1 MGVHSTFTQ
10 NKADEICILLEDG
23 LSLRKAADAVG
34 ESARTILNWTKA
46 NPEFLTQYTR
56 AREIGYMQLADE
68 ILNISDEADVEV
80 RYDGEDTRL
89 DLSATAVA
97 RNRLRVDTRKWMLSK
112 MLPKVYGDKIEV
124 KGDPDNPLQTVNKV
138 VFEVVNAKG

>member
-1 MGVHSTFTQ
+1 MAFNQ
-10 NKADEICILLEDG
+10 DKADEVCILLEDG
-23 LSLRKAADAVG
+23 LSLRKAAEAVG

-56 AREIGYMQLADE
+56 AREIGYLQLADE
-68 ILNISDEADVEV
+68 ILNISDEYQVEV
-80 RYDGEDTRL
+80 RHNGEDETI

-112 MLPKVYGDKIEV
+112 MLPKLYGDKV
-124 KGDPDNPLQTVNKV
+124 SLAGDPDAPIKTVIQWQQ
-138 VFEVVNAKG
+138 

>member
-1 MGVHSTFTQ
+1 MAFNQ
-10 NKADEICILLEDG
+10 DKADEVCILLEDG
-23 LSLRKAADAVG
+23 LSLRKAAEAVG

-56 AREIGYMQLADE
+56 AREIGYLQLADE
-68 ILNISDEADVEV
+68 ILNISDEYQVEIKHN
-80 RYDGEDTRL
+80 GEDETI

-112 MLPKVYGDKIEV
+112 MLPKLYGDKV
-124 KGDPDNPLQTVNKV
+124 SLAGDPDAPIKTVIQWQQ
-138 VFEVVNAKG
+138 